1 MATENIEVKEK
12 SLNFLEEIIEESI
25 ANGLSHVQTRF
36 PPEPNGYLHIGHAKS
51 ICINFGLAKKYG
63 GKCNLRF
70 DDTNPVKEDTEY
82 VDSIKRDIKWLGFD
96 WAVER
101 YASDYFDQLYDWAVV
116 LIKKGLAYVDDQTQ
130 EEIRLNRGTVSEPG
144 KPSPWRDRS
153 VEENLDLFERMRAG
167 EFADGA
173 KVLRAKIDMAHPNM
187 LFRDPIM
194 YRILHTEHHR
204 TGNKWCIYPMYDY
217 AHGQSDSIEKISHSI
232 CTLEFDVHRPLYDW
246 FIEALEI
253 YPSHQYEFAR
263 LNLTY
268 TMMSKRNLLKLVQ
281 EGAVMGWD
289 DPRMPTICALRRK
302 GYTPASVRAF
312 AEMVGVAKRDNVID
326 LGKMEYC
333 VREDLNKVAERR
345 MAVLNPLKVVITNWE
360 EGKVE
365 TRKAVNNPENEE
377 AGMREVPFSKVLYIE
392 RDDFME
398 NPPKKYFRLSPGN
411 EVRLRYSYLI
421 KCDEVIKDEEGNVV
435 ELRCSYDP
443 MSGEGSSSDGRRVK
457 GVIHWVSAEH
467 AVEAEIRLFNPLFK
481 TEDPNDTSEGQT
493 SWEDNLNPDS
503 LVVTKGYLEPALK
516 DAPIGTTYQFERVG
530 YFCPDTDS
538 TEEHLVF
545 NRTVTLKDSWA
556 KINK

>member
-96 WAVER
+96 WAIER

-365 TRKAVNNPENEE
+365 MRKAVNNPENEE

-421 KCDEVIKDEEGNVV
+421 KCDEVVKDEEGNIV

-467 AVEAEIRLFNPLFK
+467 AVEAEVRLYNPLFK
-481 TEDPNDTSEGQT
+481 TEDPYDTSEGQT
-493 SWEDNLNPDS
+493 SWQDNLNPES

-538 TEEHLVF
+538 TAEHLVF